1 MRFFTRQQF
10 HGLFRQ
16 IKFVLSLFLII
27 WILTRSQP
35 LAALEHPA
43 FINFANIAASA
54 PNGIIDLP
62 SRKQTRG
69 EIIRMFKD
77 HMTALKERLNVS
89 AGFFAHLIGRF
100 RLTIFPLQ
108 SKLVSGEIS
117 LTCDAW
123 QASNSD
129 AYFAVTGHWIEET
142 SPGKWIK
149 QSALFGFT
157 QMNCAHDG
165 RTLGQALYTI
175 CQHLNIVSK
184 VTWISS
190 STVFIFLII
199 FQIGHITCDNAS
211 NNETMLQEFAWCY
224 HFKTGVKFDIKHWH
238 IRWPSNWPLTIT
250 TTIIAQCPPQMPC
263 PYSQPRH
270 ASIDCQPK
278 FFQLL
283 YSRHNQR
290 RHHRCE
296 F

>member
-1 MRFFTRQQF
+1 MFSCCSHSDGTSYFASRGSIRHGARNRILIPCFLKTRRHEQPPSSKSSCVRPTSTIISNQPIWKIRNLSIPMRFFARQQF
-10 HGLFRQ
+10 CGLFRQ

-27 WILTRSQP
+27 QILTRSQP

-129 AYFAVTGHWIEET
+129 AYFAVMGHWIEET

-149 QSALFGFT
+149 QSALFRFT

-175 CQHLNIVSK
+175 CQRLNIVSK
-184 VTWISS
+184 VT
-190 STVFIFLII
+190 
-199 FQIGHITCDNAS
+199 
-211 NNETMLQEFAWCY
+211 
-224 HFKTGVKFDIKHWH
+224 
-238 IRWPSNWPLTIT
+238 
-250 TTIIAQCPPQMPC
+250 
-263 PYSQPRH
+263 
-270 ASIDCQPK
+270 
-278 FFQLL
+278 
-283 YSRHNQR
+283 
-290 RHHRCE
+290 
-296 F
+296 